1 MSWMYI
7 FFGMPNLL
15 HPYAL
20 LSQIKLL
27 YSPEPT
33 CMVKQIVRCQC
44 RGQPNTMAIQ
54 TNLPQNRSTKK
65 MPCTALGNSKP
76 DLIRIFV
83 HANLQLQ
90 LSAAKRTCVVP
101 VLSQAFWKT
110 TWSFL
115 RSEPLNMLKVESY
128 NIQHSLHQRGHVKII
143 VSNNDTVTPSGP
155 SLPFFLNSWDLSKI
169 HLAYLLRPSGNGF
182 GIWMCQFL
190 LASCGKYLY
199 SISWYSSP
207 ANSLALGSQTSVR
220 PKRDLPVKTLLYVEG
235 MHIVYSPFLL
245 VSGSHMYLACLAPMR
260 AKKR

>member
-1 MSWMYI
+1 M
-7 FFGMPNLL
+7 
-15 HPYAL
+15 L
-20 LSQIKLL
+20 LSQIKVL
-27 YSPEPT
+27 YSPDPT
-33 CMVKQIVRCQC
+33 CMVKQIVSCQC

-155 SLPFFLNSWDLSKI
+155 SLPFFLNS
-169 HLAYLLRPSGNGF
+169 
-182 GIWMCQFL
+182 
-190 LASCGKYLY
+190 
-199 SISWYSSP
+199 
-207 ANSLALGSQTSVR
+207 
-220 PKRDLPVKTLLYVEG
+220 
-235 MHIVYSPFLL
+235 
-245 VSGSHMYLACLAPMR
+245 
-260 AKKR
+260 